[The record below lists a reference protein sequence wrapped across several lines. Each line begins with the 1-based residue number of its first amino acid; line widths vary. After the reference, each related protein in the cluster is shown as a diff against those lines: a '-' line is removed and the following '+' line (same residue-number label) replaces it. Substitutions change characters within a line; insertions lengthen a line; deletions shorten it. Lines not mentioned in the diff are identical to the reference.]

1 MNIISKESLSKLSII
16 ELEGKLMQ
24 AKENF
29 KAASTTL
36 SEARQKQIL
45 KTKEV
50 RGNAAKRKREL
61 ISQIMKI
68 NKATQRVNAQIKRIQ
83 FGNTQNFEAKK
94 WSASQKVK
102 ARKQELKQTGTYKTA
117 MTDMERIYAWCED
130 MHISE
135 EVLERLLELYSVEE
149 LANMSGDDFYDEV
162 LDARL
167 YVSGEEPSETFV
179 PGEEEGGLTDLGIE
193 DLGD

>member
-45 KTKEV
+45 KTKSV
-50 RGNAAKRKREL
+50 RGKAAKRKREL
-61 ISQIMKI
+61 IAQIMKI
-68 NKATQRVNAQIKRIQ
+68 NKATQRVNAQIEKIQ
-83 FGNTQNFEAKK
+83 FGNAQNFEAKK
-94 WSASQKVK
+94 WSASQKAR
-102 ARKQELKQTGTYKTA
+102 ARKQELKQTGAYKTS
-117 MTDMERIYAWCED
+117 MTDMEKIYAWCED

-135 EVLERLLELYSVEE
+135 EVLERLLELYSVED

-162 LDARL
+162 LKARL
-167 YVSGEEPSETFV
+167 DLSGREFETFE

>member
-24 AKENF
+24 AKEDF
-29 KAASTTL
+29 KVASTAL

-45 KTKEV
+45 KTKNV
-50 RGNAAKRKREL
+50 RGKAAERKREL
-61 ISQIMKI
+61 IAQIMRL
-68 NKATQRVNAQIKRIQ
+68 NRATQKVHAQVERIK
-83 FGNTQNFEAKK
+83 FGNVQEFEAKK
-94 WSASQKVK
+94 WSASQKARV
-102 ARKQELKQTGTYKTA
+102 RKQELKQTGTYKTS

-167 YVSGEEPSETFV
+167 YVSGEEPSEIFV

>member
-1 MNIISKESLSKLSII
+1 MNIISKESLSKLSIA

-24 AKENF
+24 AKEDF

-50 RGNAAKRKREL
+50 RGKAAKRKREL
-61 ISQIMKI
+61 ISQIMKL
-68 NKATQRVNAQIKRIQ
+68 NRATQKINAQVERIQ
-83 FGNTQNFEAKK
+83 FGNVQNFEAKK
-94 WSASQKVK
+94 WSASQKAK
-102 ARKQELKQTGTYKTA
+102 ARKQELKQTGTYKTS
-117 MTDMERIYAWCED
+117 MTDMEKIYAWCED
-130 MHISE
+130 MNVSE
-135 EVLERLLELYSVEE
+135 EVLERLLELYGVEA

-162 LDARL
+162 LNARL
-167 YVSGEEPSETFV
+167 DLSSEEFFETFV
-179 PGEEEGGLTDLGIE
+179 PGEEKGGLIDLGIE

>member
-24 AKENF
+24 AKEDF
-29 KAASTTL
+29 KAASTAL

-45 KTKEV
+45 KTKSV
-50 RGNAAKRKREL
+50 RGKAAERKREL
-61 ISQIMKI
+61 ISQIMRL
-68 NKATQRVNAQIKRIQ
+68 NRATQKVHAQIKKIQ
-83 FGNTQNFEAKK
+83 FGNAQNFEAKK

-102 ARKQELKQTGTYKTA
+102 ARKQELKQTGTYKTS
-117 MTDMERIYAWCED
+117 MTDMEKIYAWCED

-135 EVLERLLELYSVEE
+135 EVLERLLELYSVED

-162 LDARL
+162 LKARL
-167 YVSGEEPSETFV
+167 DLSGREFETFE

>member
-1 MNIISKESLSKLSII
+1 MNIISKESLSKLSIA

-24 AKENF
+24 AKEEF

-45 KTKEV
+45 KTKSV
-50 RGNAAKRKREL
+50 RGKAAKRKREL
-61 ISQIMKI
+61 IAQIMRLNRAIQK
-68 NKATQRVNAQIKRIQ
+68 VHAQIERIQ
-83 FGNTQNFEAKK
+83 LGNIKEFEAKK
-94 WSASQKVK
+94 WSASQKAK
-102 ARKQELKQTGTYKTA
+102 ARKQELKQTGTYKTS
-117 MTDMERIYAWCED
+117 MTDMEKIYAWCED
-130 MHISE
+130 MDVSE
-135 EVLERLLELYSVEE
+135 EVLERLLELYSVED

-167 YVSGEEPSETFV
+167 EVSGKEFETFE